1 MVKVDTKTMWIYL
14 TRGDSAIIVF
24 SAENEGGNLSI
35 HQMEINLYLR

>member
-24 SAENEGGNLSI
+24 SAENEGGGTFPSI
-35 HQMEINLYLR
+35 KWR